1 VPLRRGRETPAWP
14 VHQPSFDEFDRQTG
28 QIFYRREYV
37 PASELARVR
46 QWVRRSRAA
55 SASGRAVM
63 GYLRRYV
70 RGSYIGTPS
79 RAAGGLSGLVVEP
92 EAAASRGAG
101 ESLEL

>member
-1 VPLRRGRETPAWP
+1 VDAKHRHGSYTSLR
-14 VHQPSFDEFDRQTG
+14 FDEFDRQTG

-37 PASELARVR
+37 LASELARVR

-63 GYLRRYV
+63 GYLRHCV
-70 RGSYIGTPS
+70 RGSYIGNAVA
-79 RAAGGLSGLVVEP
+79 RGWGLSGLVVEP